1 MNERIPAY
9 EGREPYI
16 FVSYA
21 HKNSNMVMPIID
33 SLYNDKYRVWY
44 DEGIAPGSEWPKNIE
59 DHLKAAA
66 AVLVFISKESLMSLN
81 CENEI
86 ANSKPDKRKV
96 YQFSLD
102 GSTHNKLKN
111 CYNIKNYE
119 DLKNCLDDILIGDG
133 ITGYKQ
139 EIGKAK
145 KGNYWTGLI
154 VFAIILFIALSV
166 SLYGLYAGW
175 FNNFLPGISEDT
187 IEETSKQEVIST
199 SNNILTQ
206 AIASSTNSQIIKTVS
221 FESNEAKEYIYDL
234 LEIEDDAI
242 IKYQDLI
249 SNNSEELV
257 LEMANDELL
266 ELMQYFSKL
275 KSIIILDGNVS
286 SLEPLL
292 KCAYLETVKITNK
305 LLPLDIPKDKLFEI
319 EYIACEQ

>member
-9 EGREPYI
+9 EGREPFI

-33 SLYNDKYRVWY
+33 SLYSDKYRVWY

-59 DHLKAAA
+59 DHLKAATV
-66 AVLVFISKESLMSLN
+66 VLVFVSKESLMSLN
-81 CENEI
+81 CDNEV

-102 GSTHNKLKN
+102 GSTHDKLKN
-111 CYNIKNYE
+111 CYDIKDYE
-119 DLKNCLDDILIGDG
+119 DLKKCLDDNLIGDG
-133 ITGYKQ
+133 VTGYKQ

-154 VFAIILFIALSV
+154 IFAVILFVALSV
-166 SLYGLYAGW
+166 SLYGLNVGW
-175 FNNFLPGISEDT
+175 FNNFLPGLSENT
-187 IEETSKQEVIST
+187 IEEAPKQEVIST

-206 AIASSTNSQIIKTVS
+206 AIASSTNSQIIKTVTFKS
-221 FESNEAKEYIYDL
+221 DETKECIYKILD
-234 LEIEDDAI
+234 IKDDAI

-249 SNNSEELV
+249 SNDSQDLV

-275 KSIIILDGNVS
+275 RSITILDGNVS

-305 LLPLDIPKDKLFEI
+305 LLPLDIPKDKLFEV
-319 EYIACEQ
+319 EYILGD